1 MKKVRF
7 ISALIMAICACS
19 KQPVNQMVKPLP
31 SAFQIDQ
38 LKDATISASFSVE
51 DFSWKE
57 GKLSMEV
64 FSEDIYDSIQI
75 SGLKASDT
83 LIFSGQP
90 IIVKDVKVKDSFVTV
105 NGGIE
110 EGGADLTAKQGGIY
124 RGVQLDDHSIYTKLG
139 KVTLPLARDFL
150 LIDCGENPTD
160 PYDTIRVA
168 QEDYLKKVGDY
179 KKNFSQLN
187 TKVLIKNGIV
197 VSITRR
203 WIP

>member
-1 MKKVRF
+1 MKKVCF
-7 ISALIMAICACS
+7 ISALIMALFACS

-64 FSEDIYDSIQI
+64 FSEDIYDSTQI

-168 QEDYLKKVGDY
+168 QEDYLKKVEDY

-187 TKVLIKNGIV
+187 TNVLIKNGIV